1 MDKFH
6 KPRTHKD
13 RTKYD
18 RKNVDFP
25 ELTWSRSMLELDSR
39 EFLKKADPDWA
50 AICETIDDM
59 TQIEK
64 MDFLRARIGSPRLD
78 KMDRDEYD
86 GVIGD
91 WLLNEWPELPLTE
104 NVGT

>member
-1 MDKFH
+1 M
-6 KPRTHKD
+6 P
-13 RTKYD
+13 YYE
-18 RKNVDFP
+18 DFP
-25 ELTWSRSMLELDSR
+25 EQIE
-39 EFLKKADPDWA
+39 DPDWGQ
-50 AICETIDDM
+50 ICDVIDDM
-59 TQIEK
+59 SQIEK

-91 WLLNEWPELPLTE
+91 WLLEEWPVLPLTE

>member
-1 MDKFH
+1 M
-6 KPRTHKD
+6 
-13 RTKYD
+13 TKNKEFTSYD
-18 RKNVDFP
+18 VAMI
-25 ELTWSRSMLELDSR
+25 S
-39 EFLKKADPDWA
+39 DWA
-50 AICETIDDM
+50 EVRGVMDEM
-59 TQIEK
+59 TWFEK
-64 MDFLRARIGSPRLD
+64 RTFLRARIGSPRLD

>member
-18 RKNVDFP
+18 RKNMSYYPDFP
-25 ELTWSRSMLELDSR
+25 EAIE
-39 EFLKKADPDWA
+39 DPDWS
-50 AICETIDDM
+50 AICEVIDDM
-59 TQIEK
+59 TREEK
-64 MDFLRARIGSPRLD
+64 LDFLRARIGSPRLD

-86 GVIGD
+86 GVIGS
-91 WLLNEWPELPLTE
+91 WLLEEI
-104 NVGT
+104 GQ

>member
-18 RKNVDFP
+18 RKNMSYYPDLP
-25 ELTWSRSMLELDSR
+25 EQIE
-39 EFLKKADPDWA
+39 DPDWGQ
-50 AICETIDDM
+50 ICEVIDDM
-59 TQIEK
+59 TEFEK
-64 MDFLRARIGSPRLD
+64 MDFLRARIGTPTLEL
-78 KMDRDEYD
+78 MDRDEYD
-86 GVIGD
+86 DKIGY

>member
-1 MDKFH
+1 MISD
-6 KPRTHKD
+6 
-13 RTKYD
+13 YQ
-18 RKNVDFP
+18 DFP
-25 ELTWSRSMLELDSR
+25 ELTWSRSMLEMDSCQI
-39 EFLKKADPDWA
+39 EDPDWGQ
-50 AICETIDDM
+50 ICEVIDDM
-59 TQIEK
+59 TREEK
-64 MDFLRARIGSPRLD
+64 LDFLRARIGSPRLD